1 MGAAILILLVIPFIN
16 TSIVRNTTYRPLFKI
31 FFWLFIAD
39 YVILTWVGQ
48 MPVRDTYILVGQIAT
63 FYYFAFFLVIIPVIG
78 TIETTLATWN
88 VEE

>member
-16 TSIVRNTTYRPLFKI
+16 TSIIRNTTYRPLFKI

-39 YVILTWVGQ
+39 CIILTWVGQ

-63 FYYFAFFLVIIPVIG
+63 FYYFAFFLVIFPVIG
-78 TIETTLATWN
+78 TIETILATWN